1 MGLTFRARPQD
12 QWTDRTVRCL
22 GLPGFRGRP
31 GVLKDLAFS
40 KVQQVVRATTS
51 AFLQLV
57 GEGYDIK
64 WFKGPGLLKSA
75 TTCVSATRSAVLQLV
90 EGYGTKRFKRTWP
103 TQKCNNTCLCNSVCL
118 SSAGRRRLWQ
128 KALQSI
134 QVLCTSELPT
144 TLISVANVRESTS
157 V

>member
-1 MGLTFRARPQD
+1 MGLTFRARPPD

-22 GLPGFRGRP
+22 GLPGFWGRP

-75 TTCVSATRSAVLQLV
+75 TTRVCAARSAVLQLV
-90 EGYGTKRFKRTWP
+90 EGYGTKRFKGPGLLKSATARVCAATSAFRQLKVMTKSVTKYTRTLHIRVAYHF
-103 TQKCNNTCLCNSVCL
+103 NLCC
-118 SSAGRRRLWQ
+118 
-128 KALQSI
+128 
-134 QVLCTSELPT
+134 
-144 TLISVANVRESTS
+144 
-157 V
+157 